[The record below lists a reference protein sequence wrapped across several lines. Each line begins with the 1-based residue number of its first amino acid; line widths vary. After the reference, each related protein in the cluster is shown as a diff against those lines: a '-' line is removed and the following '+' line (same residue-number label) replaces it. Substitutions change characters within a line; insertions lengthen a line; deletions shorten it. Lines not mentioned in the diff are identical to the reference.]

1 MDLSTAEGTI
11 LITQSRAPARLTN
24 RTSGRGRRLRRGLA
38 IFLALAAAP
47 AAASLQAQAQRPDSL
62 PHDSSVIAVGKLV
75 VRVARPVSTT
85 GGASALVAELD
96 SLHASPVPTMD
107 EALRAMPLV
116 QVRTNSR
123 GEATLALRGAEER
136 QIAILVDGVPLTL
149 GWDHRTDL
157 SVLPMTAARSMTL
170 VRGLSSVLHGPNVL
184 GGVVEVDVARG
195 PAALQRPDP
204 LRLQAS
210 VDHLGGR
217 TLGVTGGG
225 IRKLGDGQLVLRAG
239 GGYRERPGFARPA
252 GAADPF
258 ASEEGLRVNSDLQH
272 VDGFLAARYA
282 GRDGQWVSLSTS
294 AFNAERGVPPE
305 LHEASPRLWR
315 YPAARR
321 FLAALSGGTGTRNTG
336 LGQGDIEL
344 SLGLDDAHTEIDS
357 YTTLAYDDVEAT
369 EVSDDRTYTLRA
381 LGEHTLGPAR
391 LSVSYTHADVNH
403 DEVITELP
411 AGDAYPATYR
421 QRLWSVGG
429 EVALR
434 FQASPEGA
442 ISGGRLSA
450 GLALDGSDTPETGG
464 APAQD
469 PIQEW
474 GGRIGASVSVAGGGV
489 LLHTGISRRGRF
501 PALRE
506 LYSTALGK
514 FEPNPTLTPE
524 ILTAGEAG
532 FTTQLKGV
540 ELQTV
545 VFHQRLT
552 DAIVRTSAPPTST
565 AKYMRINRDEVR
577 STGVELLAGWRWPW
591 LGVEGDMTLQ
601 DVQAVDPGD
610 PTANGRA
617 EYEPRLAGNVDL
629 TAPLPARLR
638 AIAAFEYMSTQYCVS
653 PDAPDGWAEVAPN
666 AGVDLSVD
674 RTWGARSRGGI
685 FSTVTTTLAVDNV
698 TDATRYDQCGL
709 PRPGRTVRLQVSVR

>member
-1 MDLSTAEGTI
+1 MAVVAAQG
-11 LITQSRAPARLTN
+11 APALH
-24 RTSGRGRRLRRGLA
+24 
-38 IFLALAAAP
+38 
-47 AAASLQAQAQRPDSL
+47 AQTQRPDSL
-62 PHDSSVIAVGKLV
+62 PHDSSVIAVGRLV

-195 PAALQRPDP
+195 PAAFQAPDP

-225 IRKLGDGQLVLRAG
+225 IRKLGDGRLVLRAG

-252 GAADPF
+252 DTADPF

-294 AFNAERGVPPE
+294 AFNAKRGVPPE
-305 LHEASPRLWR
+305 LHESSPRLWR

-321 FLAALSGGTGTRNTG
+321 FLAAMSGGTGTRDTG

-357 YTTLAYDDVEAT
+357 YTTLAYDDVEET

-391 LSVSYTHADVNH
+391 LSLSYTFADVNH

-411 AGDAYPATYR
+411 AGTAFPATYR
-421 QRLWSVGG
+421 QRLWSIGSELAFRFGG
-429 EVALR
+429 
-434 FQASPEGA
+434 SPDGV

-450 GLALDGSDTPETGG
+450 GLALDGADTPETGG
-464 APAQD
+464 AAAQE
-469 PIQEW
+469 PIREW
-474 GGRIGASVSVAGGGV
+474 GGRVGASISAAGGTV
-489 LLHTGISRRGRF
+489 LLHMGMSRRGRF

-514 FEPNPTLTPE
+514 FEPNPALTPE
-524 ILTAGEAG
+524 ILTAGEMG
-532 FTTQLKGV
+532 FTTQLRGI

-577 STGVELLAGWRWPW
+577 STGLELLAGWRWAW

-601 DVQAVDPGD
+601 DVQSIDPGD
-610 PTANGRA
+610 PGADGRA
-617 EYEPRLAGNVDL
+617 EYEPRLAGNLDL

-638 AIAAFEYMSTQYCVS
+638 AIATFEYMSTQYCVA
-653 PDAPDGWAEVAPN
+653 PDAPDGWAEIEPN
-666 AGVDLSVD
+666 AGVDLSID
-674 RTWGARSRGGI
+674 RSWSARSRGV

-698 TDATRYDQCGL
+698 TDAARYDQCGL
-709 PRPGRTVRLQVSVR
+709 PRPGRTLRFQVSVR